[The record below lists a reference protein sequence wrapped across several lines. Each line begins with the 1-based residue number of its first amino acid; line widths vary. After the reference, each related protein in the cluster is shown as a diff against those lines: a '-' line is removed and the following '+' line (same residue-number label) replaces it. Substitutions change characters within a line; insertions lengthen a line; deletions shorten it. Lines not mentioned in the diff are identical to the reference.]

1 MDRRTLIQAN
11 RRSYRRFYRLAGFAA
26 ALSVAVITGSL
37 IVGDSVRRSL
47 LQRIDDRLPGVQS
60 VVVSTDGFFGAA
72 ALQELS
78 LDDDSK
84 AILLSDGFVSRDG
97 RLIPVMVWGMDVL
110 PDGSTLQEGRAAVN
124 AALSK
129 ELGDEDG
136 LALRLPNGGP
146 VPSSS
151 LFVTSRYTV
160 SERFQRTAVLD
171 AAHGG
176 NLSLKNEQTIPYNVF
191 IARSEL
197 CSLLGI
203 EDKANILLTPD
214 ALSQESLQA
223 LTPETLGLHV
233 EGDRIVSDGIFLK
246 KNLVDKLTEGRPEA
260 DRMYSYLVNTISGNG
275 REIPYS
281 FATAMDRYE
290 GFEIPAGEA
299 LLSDYAARRL
309 GLRAGDSLT
318 VTYYVSDA
326 LKKLSE
332 RTRGFRVARIVPLAA
347 LAADGHL
354 SADFPGLADAE
365 SCSQWDS
372 DLPIDLDR
380 VKSED
385 EQFWTDW
392 KSTPKILL
400 PYAEM
405 REEWANTWG
414 DATEIRL
421 SGASLA
427 GITADDFAL
436 TALQPKEAARL
447 GALGGVD
454 FGGLFLGLG
463 FFIILAALLLL
474 YNPLSELY
482 FRRKDEF
489 ALLAATGWTDKSVR
503 KLLRREVLPTAG
515 YAALAGLVAAILY
528 AGLVLFLLGNV
539 WSGATH
545 TDGFRLSVKP
555 MTVLMGAL
563 AGILL
568 NLFVIDLAV
577 KKAGAEKADKRD
589 KKGRIWLPACL
600 TILLLVAIAIGA
612 VTSASVI
619 LFLVIGCLWMAFGIA
634 WADFFLRRRDTAAP
648 ARKSLA
654 RQSLGY
660 ASRET
665 MLGLVTLSLGVF
677 ITFAVGLN
685 RKDFSDKTAFTSGTG
700 GFDYWCE
707 TVVPIYHDLTDPA
720 ERKSAGLEALGDNAL
735 LLQCLQVSG
744 DDASCLNLNKVSRP
758 GILGFPEEA
767 FLASDFSIRNNLF
780 SLTSDREVIDR
791 MNRSDAVYG
800 LVDETVLT
808 WGLMLAVGDTLHYP
822 ESDVIIA
829 GSLPNTVFQGAV
841 LIPER
846 SFRQHWTPDGSK
858 VFLVRSDNPDAGKLL
873 ETALNEYGIRATP
886 GVERLRLFNSVTDAY
901 LTIFLMLGGIGL
913 LVGIGSFIIVVRKRL
928 SGRRK
933 EIALLRALGFGD
945 GTIRQLLRRENLP
958 VPVLSVFLG
967 TTAAIVSVSLSFGA
981 ISPMTWITCLVICI
995 LLLVLAWWFIDRT
1008 ARQALLESDRL

>member
-1 MDRRTLIQAN
+1 MDRRRLIQAN
-11 RRSYRRFYRLAGFAA
+11 RHSYRRFYRLAGFAA

-37 IVGDSVRRSL
+37 IVGDSIRRSL

-60 VVVSTDGFFGAA
+60 VVVSMDGFFRTS

-78 LDDDSK
+78 LGEGSK
-84 AILLSDGFVSRDG
+84 AVLLSDGFVSRDG

-110 PDGSTLQEGRAAVN
+110 PDGSTLQEGQAAVN

-129 ELGDEDG
+129 ELGEDDG
-136 LALRLPNGGP
+136 LALRLPSSGL

-151 LFVTSRYTV
+151 LFVTSKYTV
-160 SERFQRTAVLD
+160 SQRFQRAAVLD

-191 IARSEL
+191 IARTEL
-197 CSLLGI
+197 CDLLGI
-203 EDKANILLTPD
+203 GDKANLILTPD
-214 ALSQESLQA
+214 ALTQKNLQV
-223 LTPETLGLHV
+223 LSPETLGLRV
-233 EGDRIVSDGIFLK
+233 DGDRIDSDGIFLK
-246 KNLVDKLTEGRPEA
+246 ANLVDKLTESRPDA
-260 DRMYSYLVNTISGNG
+260 VRIYSYLVNAISGNG

-299 LLSDYAARRL
+299 ILSDYAARRL
-309 GLRAGDSLT
+309 GLRPGDDLT
-318 VTYYVSDA
+318 VTYFVSDA

-332 RTRGFRVARIVPLAA
+332 RTRSFRVTRIVPLAS

-380 VKSED
+380 VKPED

-421 SGASLA
+421 SGASLD

-436 TALQPKEAARL
+436 TALQPKEAARI

-454 FGGLFLGLG
+454 FGGLFLALG

-482 FRRKDEF
+482 FRRKEEF
-489 ALLAATGWTDKSVR
+489 TLLEATGWRDKSVR
-503 KLLRREVLPTAG
+503 RMLRREVLPMAG
-515 YAALAGLVAAILY
+515 YSALAGLVAAILY

-555 MTVLMGAL
+555 ATVMTGVL
-563 AGILL
+563 AGVLF
-568 NLFVIDLAV
+568 NLAVIDLAI
-577 KKAGAEKADKRD
+577 KNAGKPKTDRRD
-589 KKGRIWLPACL
+589 TKGRNWLPACL
-600 TILLLVAIAIGA
+600 TILLLVAIAVGA

-619 LFLVIGCLWMAFGIA
+619 LFVIIGCLWMACGIA
-634 WADFFLRRRDTAAP
+634 WAVFFLHRRDTDVP
-648 ARKSLA
+648 TRKNLA

-660 ASRET
+660 ASKET
-665 MLGLVTLSLGVF
+665 LLGLITLSLGVF

-685 RKDFSDKTAFTSGTG
+685 RKDFSDKTAFTGGTG

-707 TVVPIYHDLTDPA
+707 TVVPIYHDLTGPA
-720 ERKSAGLEALGDNAL
+720 ERKSAGLEALGDDAL

-744 DDASCLNLNKVSRP
+744 DDASCLNLNRVSQP
-758 GILGFPEEA
+758 GIFGFPEET
-767 FLASDFSIRNNLF
+767 FLASGFSIRDNLF
-780 SLTSDREVIDR
+780 SLASDREVIHRMDR
-791 MNRSDAVYG
+791 GDEVYG

-822 ESDVIIA
+822 EADVIIA
-829 GSLPNTVFQGAV
+829 GSLPNTVFQGSV

-846 SFRQHWTPDGSK
+846 SFRKHWTPDGSK

-886 GVERLRLFNSVTDAY
+886 AVERLRLFNSVTDAY

-913 LVGIGSFIIVVRKRL
+913 LVGIGSFIVVVRKRL

-945 GTIRQLLRRENLP
+945 EHIRRLLRRENLP

-981 ISPMTWITCLVICI
+981 ISPLTWATCLVICV

-1008 ARQALLESDRL
+1008 ARTAILETDSL

>member
-1 MDRRTLIQAN
+1 MDKRTFIRAN
-11 RRSYRRFYRLAGFAA
+11 RHGYRRFYRLAGFAA
-26 ALSVAVITGSL
+26 ALSVAVIMGSL

-60 VVVSTDGFFGAA
+60 VVVSTDGFFEAS
-72 ALQELS
+72 ALKELS
-78 LDDDSK
+78 LSDGSK

-110 PDGSTLQEGRAAVN
+110 PDGSMLQEGQAAVN

-129 ELGDEDG
+129 ELGDDDG
-136 LALRLPNGGP
+136 LALRLPSGGP

-160 SERFQRTAVLD
+160 SERFQRVAVLD

-191 IARSEL
+191 IPRTEL
-197 CSLLGI
+197 CDLLGTG
-203 EDKANILLTPD
+203 DKANLILTPD
-214 ALSQESLQA
+214 ALTQKSLQA
-223 LTPETLGLHV
+223 LTPQTLGIRV

-246 KNLVDKLTEGRPEA
+246 ANLVDKLTNGRPDA
-260 DRMYSYLVNTISGNG
+260 DRMYSYLVNSIVANG
-275 REIPYS
+275 RKIPYS
-281 FATAMDRYE
+281 FATAMDRYDGLDIPE
-290 GFEIPAGEA
+290 GQAV
-299 LLSDYAARRL
+299 LSDYAARRL
-309 GLRAGDSLT
+309 GLRTGDSLT

-332 RTRGFRVARIVPLAA
+332 RTKDFKVARIVPLAA

-380 VKSED
+380 VKPED

-421 SGASLA
+421 SGASLD
-427 GITADDFAL
+427 GITADDFNL
-436 TALQPKEAARL
+436 TAVQPKEAARL

-489 ALLAATGWTDKSVR
+489 ALLTATGWTDQSVR
-503 KLLRREVLPTAG
+503 KLLRREVLPTAC
-515 YAALAGLVAAILY
+515 YAALAGLVTAILY
-528 AGLVLFLLGNV
+528 AGIVLFLLGNV

-545 TDGFRLSVKP
+545 TDGFRLSIKP
-555 MTVLMGAL
+555 TTVLIGLL
-563 AGILL
+563 AGVLL
-568 NLFVIDLAV
+568 NLFIIWLAIRNAG
-577 KKAGAEKADKRD
+577 KAKADQPD
-589 KKGRIWLPACL
+589 SKGRVWLPACL
-600 TILLLVAIAIGA
+600 TILLLAAIAIGA

-619 LFLVIGCLWMAFGIA
+619 LFLLIGCLWLAFGIA
-634 WADFFLRRRDTAAP
+634 WTDFFLRRRDTSALT
-648 ARKSLA
+648 RKGLA

-660 ASRET
+660 AAKET
-665 MLGLVTLSLGVF
+665 MLGLITLSLGVF

-720 ERKSAGLEALGDNAL
+720 ERKTAGLEALGEDAL

-744 DDASCLNLNKVSRP
+744 DDASCLNLNKVSQP
-758 GILGFPEEA
+758 GILGFPEEV
-767 FLASDFSIRNNLF
+767 FLASDFTIRNNLF
-780 SLTSDREVIDR
+780 SLASDREVIDR
-791 MNRSDAVYG
+791 MNRGNAVYG

-822 ESDVIIA
+822 EADVIIA
-829 GSLPNTVFQGAV
+829 GSLPNTVFQGSV
-841 LIPER
+841 LIPEH
-846 SFRQHWTPDGSK
+846 SFRAHWTPDGSK
-858 VFLVRSDNPDAGKLL
+858 VFLVKSAHPDAGKLL

-913 LVGIGSFIIVVRKRL
+913 LVGIGSFIVVVRKRL

-933 EIALLRALGFGD
+933 EIALLQALGFGD
-945 GTIRQLLRRENLP
+945 ETIRQLLRRENLP
-958 VPVLSVFLG
+958 VPILSVFLG
-967 TTAAIVSVSLSFGA
+967 TAAAIVSVSLSFGA
-981 ISPMTWITCLVICI
+981 ISPSTWITCLIICL

-1008 ARQALLESDRL
+1008 ARKAILESQRP

>member
-11 RRSYRRFYRLAGFAA
+11 RHSYRRFYRLAGFAA

-60 VVVSTDGFFGAA
+60 VVLTTEGYFGAS
-72 ALQELS
+72 ALEELS
-78 LDDDSK
+78 LGSGSK
-84 AILLSDGFVSRDG
+84 AVLLSDGFVSRNG

-110 PDGSTLQEGRAAVN
+110 PDGSTLQGGQAAVN

-129 ELGDEDG
+129 ELGDDDG
-136 LALRLPNGGP
+136 LALRLPGSGP

-151 LFVTSRYTV
+151 LFVTSKYTV
-160 SERFQRTAVLD
+160 SERFQRIAVLD

-191 IARSEL
+191 VSRTEL
-197 CSLLGI
+197 CDLLGI
-203 EDKANILLTPD
+203 GDKANLILTPD
-214 ALSQESLQA
+214 ALTQNNLRVLS
-223 LTPETLGLHV
+223 PETLGLRKD
-233 EGDRIVSDGIFLK
+233 GDRIVSDGIFLK
-246 KNLVDKLTEGRPEA
+246 KNLVDKLTEGCPEA
-260 DRMYSYLVNTISGNG
+260 NRIYSYLVNSMAANG

-281 FATAMDRYE
+281 FATALDRYE

-299 LLSDYAARRL
+299 ILSDYAARRL
-309 GLRAGDSLT
+309 GVGTGDVVS

-332 RTRGFRVARIVPLAA
+332 RTRSFQVARIVPLAA

-354 SADFPGLADAE
+354 SADFPGLSDAE

-414 DATEIRL
+414 DATEIRI
-421 SGASLA
+421 SGASLD
-427 GITADDFAL
+427 GITAEDFAL
-436 TALQPKEAARL
+436 TALQPKEAARI

-482 FRRKDEF
+482 FRRKNEI
-489 ALLAATGWTDKSVR
+489 ALLSATGWTEKSIR

-515 YAALAGLVAAILY
+515 YSALAGLVAAILY

-555 MTVLMGAL
+555 LTVLMGVL
-563 AGILL
+563 AGVLL
-568 NLFVIDLAV
+568 NLAVIRLAV
-577 KKAGAEKADKRD
+577 RKAGTASVRKRD
-589 KKGRIWLPACL
+589 TKNRIWLPACL

-612 VTSASVI
+612 VSSASVI

-634 WADFFLRRRDTAAP
+634 WADFFLSRRDTAAP
-648 ARKSLA
+648 SRKSLA

-660 ASRET
+660 ASKET
-665 MLGLVTLSLGVF
+665 MLGLITLSLGVF

-685 RKDFSDKTAFTSGTG
+685 RKDFSDKAAFTSGTG

-707 TVVPIYHDLTDPA
+707 TVVPIYHDLTAPS
-720 ERKSAGLEALGDNAL
+720 ERKSAGLEALGDDAL

-767 FLASDFSIRNNLF
+767 FLASDFSIRGNLF
-780 SLTSDREVIDR
+780 SLASDREVIDR
-791 MNRSDAVYG
+791 MNRGDAVYG

-822 ESDVIIA
+822 ETDVIIA

-933 EIALLRALGFGD
+933 EIALLRSLGFRD
-945 GTIRQLLRRENLP
+945 GVIRQLLLRENLP
-958 VPVLSVFLG
+958 VPLLSVFLG

-981 ISPMTWITCLVICI
+981 ISPLTWITCLVICI
-995 LLLVLAWWFIDRT
+995 LLVVLAWWFIDRT
-1008 ARQALLESDRL
+1008 ARQAILENDRL

>member
-11 RRSYRRFYRLAGFAA
+11 RQGYRRFYRLAGFAA

-60 VVVSTDGFFGAA
+60 VVVSTDGFFGAS
-72 ALQELS
+72 ALEELS
-78 LDDDSK
+78 LGDGSK
-84 AILLSDGFVSRDG
+84 PILLSDGFVSREG

-110 PDGSTLQEGRAAVN
+110 PDESSLEEGKAAVN

-129 ELGDEDG
+129 ELGDDDG

-191 IARSEL
+191 VSRSEL
-197 CSLLGI
+197 CNLLGI
-203 EDKANILLTPD
+203 NDKANIILTPD
-214 ALSQESLQA
+214 ALTQESLQA

-233 EGDRIVSDGIFLK
+233 DGNRIVSDGIFLK
-246 KNLVDKLTEGRPEA
+246 ANLVDKLTEGRPEA
-260 DRMYSYLVNTISGNG
+260 NRMYSYLVNAIAANG

-281 FATAMDRYE
+281 FATAMDSYD
-290 GFEIPAGEA
+290 GLDIPDGQAV
-299 LLSDYAARRL
+299 LSDYAARRL
-309 GLRAGDSLT
+309 GLRPGDSLS

-332 RTRGFRVARIVPLAA
+332 RTRSFQVARIVPLAT

-372 DLPIDLDR
+372 DLPIDLDL
-380 VKSED
+380 VHPED
-385 EQFWTDW
+385 EQYWTDW

-414 DATEIRL
+414 DATEIRM
-421 SGASLA
+421 SGASLE

-436 TALQPKEAARL
+436 TAVQPKEAARL

-489 ALLAATGWTDKSVR
+489 ALLTATGWPDQAVR

-515 YAALAGLVAAILY
+515 LAALAGLVAAILY

-545 TDGFRLSVKP
+545 TDGFRLSIKP
-555 MTVLMGAL
+555 LTVLIGLL
-563 AGILL
+563 AGLLL
-568 NLFVIDLAV
+568 NLFVIWLAIRNAG
-577 KKAGAEKADKRD
+577 KAKADQRET
-589 KKGRIWLPACL
+589 KGRVWLPACL

-619 LFLVIGCLWMAFGIA
+619 LFLVIGCLWLAFGIA

-648 ARKSLA
+648 TRKSLA

-660 ASRET
+660 AAKET
-665 MLGLVTLSLGVF
+665 MLGLITLSLGVF

-685 RKDFSDKTAFTSGTG
+685 RKDFSDKTAFTGGTG

-720 ERKSAGLEALGDNAL
+720 ERKSAGLEALGEDAL
-735 LLQCLQVSG
+735 LLQCLQVGG
-744 DDASCLNLNKVSRP
+744 DDASCLNLNKVSQP

-767 FLASDFSIRNNLF
+767 FLASDFTIRNNLF
-780 SLTSDREVIDR
+780 SLASDREVIDR
-791 MNRSDAVYG
+791 MNQGDAVYG

-822 ESDVIIA
+822 EADVIIT
-829 GSLPNTVFQGAV
+829 GSLPNTVFQGSV

-846 SFRQHWTPDGSK
+846 SFRAHWTPDGSK
-858 VFLVRSDNPDAGKLL
+858 VFLVKSDNPDAGKLL

-913 LVGIGSFIIVVRKRL
+913 LVGIGSFVVVVRKRL

-933 EIALLRALGFGD
+933 EIALLRSLGFRDGD
-945 GTIRQLLRRENLP
+945 IRALLRRENLP

-981 ISPMTWITCLVICI
+981 ISPSTWITCLVICI
-995 LLLVLAWWFIDRT
+995 LLLALAWWFIDRT
-1008 ARQALLESDRL
+1008 ARKALLETDRL